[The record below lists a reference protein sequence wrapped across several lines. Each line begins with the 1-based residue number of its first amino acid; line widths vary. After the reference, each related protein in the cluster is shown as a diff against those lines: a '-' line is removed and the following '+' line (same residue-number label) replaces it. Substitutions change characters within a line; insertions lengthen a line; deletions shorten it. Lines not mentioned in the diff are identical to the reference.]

1 MLVDSILTLLYWV
14 KGAKMYN
21 NTMCNSSTTVT
32 QTFSVCYGY
41 ASKPDAN
48 LEFEWTFSP
57 VGAFA
62 AVDFTTWTRNK

>member
-1 MLVDSILTLLYWV
+1 
-14 KGAKMYN
+14 MYN

-62 AVDFTTWTRNK
+62 GVDFTPGPDQVEKLHIHYHLGSLVSRQ